1 MSRMRA
7 TDPVRVPLGACECPG
22 TPHEEDEAWLR
33 PRLKPEAAI
42 AVLSILGDDDLTDH
56 VADLGSAIGM
66 AFLRG
71 GLLRWNILDDAG
83 EPIPL
88 SAIEDDSLD
97 WDTTIRPIAEAAT
110 ETYVG
115 QLMRPL
121 VPTASKSSKRGQ
133 TASSTSAKSKRS

>member
-1 MSRMRA
+1 MSRLRA
-7 TDPVRVPLGACECPG
+7 TDPIRVSLGACECPG

-42 AVLSILGDDDLTDH
+42 AVLSILGDDDLSAR

-71 GLLRWNILDDAG
+71 GLLRWNILDDDSN
-83 EPIPL
+83 PIPL

-97 WDTTIRPIAEAAT
+97 WDTTLRPIAEAAT
-110 ETYVG
+110 STYVE

-121 VPTASKSSKRGQ
+121 AQTGAKSSKPGPM
-133 TASSTSAKSKRS
+133 ASSTSAKSKRS

>member
-42 AVLSILGDDDLTDH
+42 AVLSILGDDEMDD
-56 VADLGSAIGM
+56 VATRGSAIGM

-71 GLLRWNILDDAG
+71 GLLRWNILDDDS

-97 WDTTIRPIAEAAT
+97 WDTTLRPIAEAAT
-110 ETYVG
+110 STYVD

-121 VPTASKSSKRGQ
+121 ATTGSRSSKPGR